1 VLYYGH
7 RDADGRRLVDLFIA
21 SCGRDL
27 PRGEIAA
34 VVALR
39 DAWASLL
46 EIASVRSGVG
56 LELRDLRTGELHR
69 VRELSGTAQLQ
80 SGDAMFAWIMALPD
94 HLELTGLACT
104 IPRQHRERV
113 RSAIEAELATARA
126 RWPGTPERE
135 LVGSTAWVVA
145 DALRAGARDDFAREL
160 ELSMAMTPD
169 ASPDASLNVRRTE
182 LGRHAAATA
191 REVRSGERT
200 RSESEPCSEAA
211 CAPLGMAYDAE
222 RAPAPDEWVA
232 IDDSSKLAAIEAHHR
247 ALGAVVPRTHAAL
260 HLIVENQLAGNDPP
274 EARAAFDR
282 LVGEGLDRHEAIHA
296 LGSVV
301 AAAIWNVT
309 RHGAPVDRDAMVRA
323 LAGLRA
329 DDWRS
334 EQASSTRSPPS
345 ITPPITPPATPLAIP
360 PLAHE
365 VMYRLVVGFEEAIE
379 KAAGN
384 MRRDGWQDTDILDPK
399 ALLERSK
406 IQEYLFP
413 LGHALLAMGWDI
425 HSAIQAI
432 DLLSVH
438 AFSMLSYQLHRRK
451 TFWVDES
458 LAFMLGCTRLDVRGE
473 GLRLP
478 FPSFA
483 LVFTDR
489 ETLAVAE
496 ALAARDDVAI
506 VRGRTLRALTTYV
519 TQVPAARGVLGLHIS
534 VMLDAGIDQWPWIV
548 TRDLDITPDD
558 TIDEILESRFPDVQ
572 NTDPIFRTVELRQL
586 LSLIVNAILF
596 ATASPSWPIIAAPP
610 RPPQVR
616 SKRTERGARRVHEP
630 PPDRTGEQVWHLP
643 GKIPISQIRALR
655 DLRDSTP
662 SRPAVLA
669 VHGPRSLAPGTGDMA
684 RPQREVDRAL
694 LERS

>member
-1 VLYYGH
+1 VHLGGLALVRSAELAGFTKPDFDAAWQKLQAYAEKTPEFRNEALPRVLEDLDPTRWELDLATGYLYYGH

-211 CAPLGMAYDAE
+211 CALLGMAYDAE

-413 LGHALLAMGWDI
+413 LGHALLAMG
-425 HSAIQAI
+425 
-432 DLLSVH
+432 
-438 AFSMLSYQLHRRK
+438 
-451 TFWVDES
+451 
-458 LAFMLGCTRLDVRGE
+458 
-473 GLRLP
+473 
-478 FPSFA
+478 
-483 LVFTDR
+483 
-489 ETLAVAE
+489 
-496 ALAARDDVAI
+496 
-506 VRGRTLRALTTYV
+506 
-519 TQVPAARGVLGLHIS
+519 
-534 VMLDAGIDQWPWIV
+534 
-548 TRDLDITPDD
+548 
-558 TIDEILESRFPDVQ
+558 
-572 NTDPIFRTVELRQL
+572 
-586 LSLIVNAILF
+586 
-596 ATASPSWPIIAAPP
+596 
-610 RPPQVR
+610 
-616 SKRTERGARRVHEP
+616 
-630 PPDRTGEQVWHLP
+630 
-643 GKIPISQIRALR
+643 
-655 DLRDSTP
+655 
-662 SRPAVLA
+662 
-669 VHGPRSLAPGTGDMA
+669 
-684 RPQREVDRAL
+684 
-694 LERS
+694 